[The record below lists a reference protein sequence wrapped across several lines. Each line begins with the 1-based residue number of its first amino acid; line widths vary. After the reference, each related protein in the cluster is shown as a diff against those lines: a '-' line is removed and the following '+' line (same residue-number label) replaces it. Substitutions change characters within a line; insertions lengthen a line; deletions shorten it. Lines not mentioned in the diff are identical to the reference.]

1 MKKLLFISILTIVS
15 CSTNSLTEEEK
26 YLMHY
31 DKPTTLELDCDI
43 VCSFKN
49 DYQDQTNE
57 RIIELQGPNHCDCV
71 EYKWGYP
78 DTNAY

>member
-15 CSTNSLTEEEK
+15 CNTNSLTEEEK

-43 VCSFKN
+43 VCSFK
-49 DYQDQTNE
+49 DWPYQTNE
-57 RIIELQGPNHCDCV
+57 RIIELQGAGRCECEWEWNKETD
-71 EYKWGYP
+71 Y
-78 DTNAY
+78 